1 MKHFQLLIVLSLL
14 GSLTACQE
22 QPRSS
27 EYYRANLEEARK
39 DEQKCQQ
46 MRQAGKEPKYWL
58 KTAVLRMTCCCV
70 KPMQV
75 LLLLLKT
82 VSKV

>member
-46 MRQAGKEPKYWL
+46 MRQAGKEPNE
-58 KTAVLRMTCCCV
+58 VLAKNCSIAHD
-70 KPMQV
+70 V
-75 LLLLLKT
+75 LP
-82 VSKV
+82 VSYTHLTLPTNREV